1 MGTMVGK
8 SDKRT
13 FALILLAQ
21 FCSLLGQEVLQFVLP
36 LYLLDATGSGA
47 MFGLAIA
54 YGFVPYTLLSPIGGV
69 MADRTRKVG
78 IMVGVNAALVAVLL
92 LFLQFKDFGDPF
104 ASVVFATMASFV
116 AQALYQPAIQSTV
129 PFVLASADVPR
140 GVALVSQVGSLTT
153 LGGPVIG
160 AALYGAAG
168 LSSVVWMSLAAFA
181 LSAVVV
187 AVLVRVPCELE
198 PWEGGALAMV
208 RADLASASCYL
219 KGMPVLLGGMLAAT
233 FVNISAS
240 ALVNVGTVYIATK
253 TLGLP
258 ALCASFA
265 LKGMPVLL
273 GGMLAATFVN
283 ISASALV
290 NVGTVYIATK
300 TLGLPALCASFA
312 QLTLGAGSLVGHS
325 LLAVAPGRFSLR
337 RSPVY
342 IGGIA
347 LAMAGIAWALAPV
360 STLEVGGKFA
370 CMVVAYA
377 FATAAGGLTG
387 SCMLAELQTGAPVA
401 LVGKLIALFMTL
413 VNCATPIGQAGYGVL
428 FDAVPAWAIFALT
441 AVKLAIVTVAW
452 RRFLRRHAS

>member
-1 MGTMVGK
+1 MDSRGVERPAACSVASSGER
-8 SDKRT
+8 SDRKT
-13 FALILLAQ
+13 FGCILVAQ

-92 LFLQFKDFGDPF
+92 LFLQFKDAGNPF

-129 PFVLASADVPR
+129 PFVLASEDVPR

-240 ALVNVGTVYIATK
+240 ALVNVGTVYI
-253 TLGLP
+253 
-258 ALCASFA
+258 
-265 LKGMPVLL
+265 V
-273 GGMLAATFVN
+273 
-283 ISASALV
+283 
-290 NVGTVYIATK
+290 TK

-312 QLTLGAGSLVGHS
+312 QLALGAGSLVGHS

-347 LAMAGIAWALAPV
+347 LAMTGIAWALAPV
-360 STLEVGGKFA
+360 STLEVGGRFA

-377 FATAAGGLTG
+377 FVTAAGGLTG

-441 AVKLAIVTVAW
+441 AVELAIVAVAW

>member
-219 KGMPVLLGGMLAAT
+219 KGMPVLLGGMIAAT

-240 ALVNVGTVYIATK
+240 ALVNVGTVYIVTK

-258 ALCASFA
+258 AL
-265 LKGMPVLL
+265 
-273 GGMLAATFVN
+273 
-283 ISASALV
+283 
-290 NVGTVYIATK
+290 Y
-300 TLGLPALCASFA
+300 ASFA
-312 QLTLGAGSLVGHS
+312 QLALGTGSLVGHS
-325 LLAVAPGRFSLR
+325 LLAVAPSRFSLR

-347 LAMAGIAWALAPV
+347 LAMVGIAWALAPV
-360 STLEVGGKFA
+360 STMGAEGKFA

-377 FATAAGGLTG
+377 FVTAAGGLTG

-428 FDAVPAWAIFALT
+428 FDAVPAWAIFVLT
-441 AVKLAIVTVAW
+441 AVELAIVAVAW

>member
-1 MGTMVGK
+1 MDSRGVERPAACSVASSGER
-8 SDKRT
+8 SDRKT
-13 FALILLAQ
+13 FGCILVAQ

-92 LFLQFKDFGDPF
+92 LFLQFKDVGDPF

-129 PFVLASADVPR
+129 PFVLASEDVPR

-240 ALVNVGTVYIATK
+240 ALVNVGTVYI
-253 TLGLP
+253 
-258 ALCASFA
+258 
-265 LKGMPVLL
+265 V
-273 GGMLAATFVN
+273 
-283 ISASALV
+283 
-290 NVGTVYIATK
+290 TK

-312 QLTLGAGSLVGHS
+312 QLALGAGSLVGHS

-347 LAMAGIAWALAPV
+347 LAMTGIAWALAPV
-360 STLEVGGKFA
+360 STLEVGGRFA

-377 FATAAGGLTG
+377 FVTAAGGLTG

-441 AVKLAIVTVAW
+441 AVELAIVAVAW

>member
-1 MGTMVGK
+1 MGALAER

-13 FALILLAQ
+13 FALILVAQ
-21 FCSLLGQEVLQFVLP
+21 FCSLLGQEALQFVLP

-78 IMVGVNAALVAVLL
+78 IMVGVNAALVVVLL
-92 LFLQFKDFGDPF
+92 LFLQFKDAGDQF

-140 GVALVSQVGSLTT
+140 GVALVSQIGSLTT
-153 LGGPVIG
+153 LGGPVAG

-187 AVLVRVPCELE
+187 AAFVRVPCEPE

-258 ALCASFA
+258 AL
-265 LKGMPVLL
+265 
-273 GGMLAATFVN
+273 
-283 ISASALV
+283 
-290 NVGTVYIATK
+290 Y
-300 TLGLPALCASFA
+300 ASFA
-312 QLTLGAGSLVGHS
+312 QLALGAGSLVGHS

-347 LAMAGIAWALAPV
+347 LAMVGIAWALAPV

-441 AVKLAIVTVAW
+441 AVKLAIVAVAW

>member
-1 MGTMVGK
+1 MGALVER

-13 FALILLAQ
+13 FALILVAQ

-78 IMVGVNAALVAVLL
+78 IMVGVNAALVVVLL
-92 LFLQFKDFGDPF
+92 LFLQFKDAADPF

-140 GVALVSQVGSLTT
+140 GVALVSQIGSLTT
-153 LGGPVIG
+153 LGGPVTG

-187 AVLVRVPCELE
+187 AAFVRVPCEPE

-208 RADLASASCYL
+208 RADLAGASCYL
-219 KGMPVLLGGMLAAT
+219 KGMPVLLGGMIAAT

-240 ALVNVGTVYIATK
+240 ALVNVGTVYIVTK

-258 ALCASFA
+258 AL
-265 LKGMPVLL
+265 
-273 GGMLAATFVN
+273 
-283 ISASALV
+283 
-290 NVGTVYIATK
+290 Y
-300 TLGLPALCASFA
+300 ASFA
-312 QLTLGAGSLVGHS
+312 QLALGTGSLVGHS

-347 LAMAGIAWALAPV
+347 LAMVGIAWALAPV
-360 STLEVGGKFA
+360 STLEVEGEFA

-377 FATAAGGLTG
+377 FVTAAGGLTG

-428 FDAVPAWAIFALT
+428 FDAVPAWAIFVLT
-441 AVKLAIVTVAW
+441 AVELAIVAVAW